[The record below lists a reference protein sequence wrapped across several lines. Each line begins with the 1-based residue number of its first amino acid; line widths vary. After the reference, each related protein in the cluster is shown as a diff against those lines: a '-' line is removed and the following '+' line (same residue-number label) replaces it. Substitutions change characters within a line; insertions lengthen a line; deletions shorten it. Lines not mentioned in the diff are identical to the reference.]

1 MKGKN
6 PTREQR
12 KILFKNGLDSC
23 NWLVQKDTPDKMQLI
38 HRDTKEVKVVFKGKE

>member
-12 KILFKNGLDSC
+12 KIILKNNLDSYK
-23 NWLVQKDTPDKMQLI
+23 WLVQKDTPDKMQII
-38 HRDTKEVKVVFKGKE
+38 HRDTKEVKIITKG